1 MKDPDTRP
9 FARLNIRKH
18 DERRIRQG
26 HPWVFSNEV
35 DVSRTPF
42 SGFAPGE
49 AVEVADY
56 RGKLLGFGYVNPHSL
71 ICVRLL
77 STQEG
82 DGFGADF
89 WAARLQ
95 QALLLRQ
102 RLFGGSP
109 FYRLAFGESD
119 GLPGLVVD
127 RYADTVV
134 AQFGTAGVECRNEQ
148 VVAAIDRVLQPHTIV
163 LRNDHP
169 NRALEG
175 LDVAVRTVRGQGPDL
190 VRVPEHGLRFDV
202 SPLRGQKTGWYF
214 DQRFNRARIHAY
226 VRDRRV
232 LDVFSYCGAWGL
244 QAAAAGAR
252 EVLCV
257 DSSEMALAQLTC
269 NAHLNGLQRQVSVHC
284 GDAFATLKALHDER
298 EQYDTVILDPP
309 AFVRRKKDLA
319 SGLQAYH
326 RLHRLALRL
335 LSPGGILVSACC
347 SSHVRREQLLEV
359 LASAARALGRT
370 IQIVEE
376 GHQAPDHPVHPMVP
390 ETCYL
395 KVFFARL
402 LSP

>member
-1 MKDPDTRP
+1 MENPDATP
-9 FARLNIRKH
+9 FARLYLKRRE
-18 DERRIRQG
+18 ERRVRQG

-35 DVSRTPF
+35 DVDRTPL
-42 SGFAPGE
+42 SGFAPGQ
-49 AVEVADY
+49 AVEIADY
-56 RGKLLGFGYVNPHSL
+56 RGKPLGVGYVNPQSL
-71 ICVRLL
+71 ICVRVL
-77 STQEG
+77 STKGGES
-82 DGFGADF
+82 FGSQF

-95 QALLLRQ
+95 QALSLRE
-102 RLFGGSP
+102 RLFDGNC

-134 AQFGTAGVECRNEQ
+134 AQIGTAGVERRHDQ
-148 VVAAIDRVLQPHTIV
+148 VVAALECLLQPRAIV

-169 NRALEG
+169 SRALEG
-175 LDVAVRTVRGQGPDL
+175 LDVGVRTVRGQAPDL
-190 VRVPEHGLRFDV
+190 VRVPEHGLIFDV

-214 DQRFNRARIHAY
+214 DHRFNRARVHAY
-226 VRDRRV
+226 VRDQRV

-257 DSSEMALAQLTC
+257 DSSETALEQLAC
-269 NAHLNGLQRQVSVHC
+269 NAHLNGLQRRVSTHC
-284 GDAFATLKALHDER
+284 GDAFATLKALYDER
-298 EQYDTVILDPP
+298 EQFDTVILDPP

-335 LSPGGILVSACC
+335 LSPDGILVSACC
-347 SSHVRREQLLEV
+347 SSHLRREQLLEV
-359 LASAARALGRT
+359 LASAARGLGRT

-376 GHQAPDHPVHPMVP
+376 GHQAPDHPVHPMIP
-390 ETCYL
+390 ESSYL

-402 LSP
+402 LSR